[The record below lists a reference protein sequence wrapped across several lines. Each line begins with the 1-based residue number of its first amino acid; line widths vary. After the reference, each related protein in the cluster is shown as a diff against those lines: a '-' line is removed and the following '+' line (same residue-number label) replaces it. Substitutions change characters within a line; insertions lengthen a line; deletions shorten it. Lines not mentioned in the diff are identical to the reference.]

1 MLTVL
6 PVVFFL
12 FSLNV
17 HSSSCAAPKSSQS
30 ISLAI
35 FLSSKRACP
44 HPSPEP
50 QNFTFCLFALQD
62 ATAMSVLAGNGVP
75 DCLSVA
81 STAAGRGIL
90 DSSPNSGLDLC
101 LL

>member
-1 MLTVL
+1 MED
-6 PVVFFL
+6 
-12 FSLNV
+12 SLLVREGAGVEGN
-17 HSSSCAAPKSSQS
+17 K
-30 ISLAI
+30 
-35 FLSSKRACP
+35 
-44 HPSPEP
+44 
-50 QNFTFCLFALQD
+50 D